1 MVQRKAVIVGGS
13 LGGLFAGV
21 LLREAGFDVTIA
33 ERSRQGLDGRGAGLV
48 GQREIFAILRAVG
61 CEHVAQIG
69 VVARERI
76 TLDRAGRV
84 IDRVAAPQMQLSWDR
99 MYGAFRERFPDERYQ
114 LGRTA
119 TAAVDRGDAVEVRF
133 ADGSAE
139 TADLVVGADGV
150 GSVVRAAVAPDTAPS
165 YAGYAAWRGLFPEAE
180 LPATA
185 ADLLSERFAFFHYPS
200 SHILG
205 YLVPGP
211 DGATGPGH
219 RRYNWVW
226 YRPAAAGAELDA
238 ALTDASG
245 HRHAYSL
252 PPGGMTPAALET
264 QRREADAELPAV
276 FAMAVRAEPRPFV
289 QAIFDY
295 AAPRMARGRIALLGD
310 AAFMVR
316 PHTAMGVAK
325 AAGDAMALRERFA
338 GAADIASALAAFDA
352 ERRPTGVAIAAHG
365 RRLGAALGRSR
376 AEASP

>member
-119 TAAVDRGDAVEVRF
+119 TAAVDRGDA
-133 ADGSAE
+133 
-139 TADLVVGADGV
+139 
-150 GSVVRAAVAPDTAPS
+150 
-165 YAGYAAWRGLFPEAE
+165 
-180 LPATA
+180 
-185 ADLLSERFAFFHYPS
+185 
-200 SHILG
+200 
-205 YLVPGP
+205 
-211 DGATGPGH
+211 
-219 RRYNWVW
+219 
-226 YRPAAAGAELDA
+226 
-238 ALTDASG
+238 
-245 HRHAYSL
+245 
-252 PPGGMTPAALET
+252 
-264 QRREADAELPAV
+264 
-276 FAMAVRAEPRPFV
+276 
-289 QAIFDY
+289 
-295 AAPRMARGRIALLGD
+295 
-310 AAFMVR
+310 AFMVR